1 MLLAFVIASSS
12 VVWITIKVSE
22 YKDFMA
28 HFKALS
34 EYVIAYCES
43 HGKQYHIKEETF
55 LKVKP
60 NDLLRAAEAEYRD
73 FC

>member
-1 MLLAFVIASSS
+1 
-12 VVWITIKVSE
+12 
-22 YKDFMA
+22 MA
-28 HFKALS
+28 HFKALT

-60 NDLLRAAEAEYRD
+60 SDLLKAAEAEYRD

>member
-1 MLLAFVIASSS
+1 
-12 VVWITIKVSE
+12 
-22 YKDFMA
+22 MA